1 MRHGV
6 LECAL
11 YCWHKTNS
19 FARWCSILQSGYRFN
34 SHQRFNQL
42 KFLLLLPAIERLH
55 LFHCCSYLQL
65 KWTLFGCG
73 KRTLDHSVMCPRRL
87 TLYHTLH
94 IFETA
99 QAHHII
105 IFEYFLPPFC
115 RTTRR
120 NLETYFGENFQE
132 RGVMSFFLHSFRS
145 FVHAQDVNLVN
156 CEVEISTYGWAS
168 ERTDF

>member
-1 MRHGV
+1 
-6 LECAL
+6 
-11 YCWHKTNS
+11 
-19 FARWCSILQSGYRFN
+19 
-34 SHQRFNQL
+34 
-42 KFLLLLPAIERLH
+42 
-55 LFHCCSYLQL
+55 
-65 KWTLFGCG
+65 
-73 KRTLDHSVMCPRRL
+73 MCPRRL

-132 RGVMSFFLHSFRS
+132 RGVMSFFLSFFLPFVRS
-145 FVHAQDVNLVN
+145 FMPKMWIWLIVKSKSPPTVERANEQIFNNTFKIRFWHFAIGDKSLFAKKNLGKNLRHKHPILAWYVATSNDESAVN
-156 CEVEISTYGWAS
+156 CDV
-168 ERTDF
+168 RHVRPQMN